1 MAREN
6 KRVMVVSND
15 HQRRDEWAAQL
26 AAQGRQVLTVDDA
39 PRAMV
44 QISEFLPALLLLHIG
59 IGDRVADISL
69 DFDQR
74 CKHFGVAVIPVLA
87 SPSPREVADC
97 FRRGTIDVLLEPFDS
112 DALCDALQR
121 AANFRSLYQENIEY
135 RKQLERANRE
145 LRESLNMLRMD
156 QLAGRQVQLNML
168 PETPFRCGNYEI
180 AHRIVPSLYLSGDFV
195 GYNVALDRYLLFY
208 FADVSG
214 HGASS
219 AFVTVMLSFIL
230 RQIRRRHIADNDHE
244 ALSRAPKGLIEHVN
258 RQILA
263 MGLDKHLTIFVGSI
277 DTKTNVL
284 RYAVGAQVPM
294 PILLA
299 DGKASFL
306 AGKGKPVGLFEDA
319 HWQIEELALPEAFSL
334 VVVSDGLLDCL
345 SGTGWAEKEHQLL
358 TAIAKGGTSHANLCS
373 ELGIDKIKTAPD
385 DVSIVTVIRGG

>member
-1 MAREN
+1 
-6 KRVMVVSND
+6 MVVSVD
-15 HQRRDEWAAQL
+15 RQRRDQWSAELSAL
-26 AAQGRQVLTVDDA
+26 GRQVATA
-39 PRAMV
+39 ESASQAMAE
-44 QISEFLPALLLLHIG
+44 IPDFLPALLFLHVAVG
-59 IGDRVADISL
+59 AKVADVSL
-69 DFDQR
+69 EFDQR
-74 CKHFGVAVIPVLA
+74 CKNFGVAVITILA
-87 SPSPREVADC
+87 DPTPADVADC
-97 FRRGTIDVLLEPFDS
+97 FRRGTIDVLLEPFDTKTLR
-112 DALCDALQR
+112 DALDR
-121 AANFRSLYQENIEY
+121 AASFRSLYQENIEY

-145 LRESLNMLRMD
+145 LRESLNTLRMD

-168 PETPFRCGNYEI
+168 PETPFRCGDYEI

-195 GYNVALDRYLLFY
+195 GYNIALDRYLLFY

-230 RQIRRRHIADNDHE
+230 RQIRRRHIADDDHA
-244 ALSRAPKGLIEHVN
+244 ALSRAPEGLVEHIN

-263 MGLDKHLTIFVGSI
+263 MGLDKHLTIFVGAI
-277 DTKTNVL
+277 DTETNIL

-319 HWQIEELALPEAFSL
+319 HWQIEEMVLPAAFSL

-345 SGTGWAEKEHQLL
+345 SGTGWAEKQQQLFA
-358 TAIAKGGTSHANLCS
+358 AITKGGASHAQLCS
-373 ELGIDKIKTAPD
+373 ELGIDKIKAAPD